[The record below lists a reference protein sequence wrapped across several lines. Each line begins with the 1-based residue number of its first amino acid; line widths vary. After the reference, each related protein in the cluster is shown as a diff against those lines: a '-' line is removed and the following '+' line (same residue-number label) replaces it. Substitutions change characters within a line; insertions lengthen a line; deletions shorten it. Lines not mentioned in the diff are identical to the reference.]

1 MEIESSLSLFVVFKC
16 ILMKL
21 NAFRTNSSR
30 NSSDTAQIN
39 NTHLEHYNTEN
50 NWFEDTHEKNY
61 YIVLMLSSSIN
72 N

>member
-1 MEIESSLSLFVVFKC
+1 MHFAQIQVV
-16 ILMKL
+16 IHQI
-21 NAFRTNSSR
+21 A
-30 NSSDTAQIN
+30 TAQIN